1 MNIHCKSHTAATQ
14 VTDKAHGPLVY
25 LSVCAVFSRVYL
37 VVLSINISCVL
48 IDSVSKTMLS
58 ILDSEHSLDV
68 SRFLNQKINPFVLC
82 GPEVFLYQIISA
94 LIIPLEVAF
103 GRALL
108 RCRCMNVSVGF
119 IKVSKHKTPILL
131 NLIKVAG
138 LVSSSNSVN
147 NF

>member
-1 MNIHCKSHTAATQ
+1 M
-14 VTDKAHGPLVY
+14 
-25 LSVCAVFSRVYL
+25 
-37 VVLSINISCVL
+37 
-48 IDSVSKTMLS
+48 
-58 ILDSEHSLDV
+58 
-68 SRFLNQKINPFVLC
+68 
-82 GPEVFLYQIISA
+82 FLYQIISA

-147 NF
+147 NFESKDSSDRLCIFVHNRDITRFSSSFFITPNGRS